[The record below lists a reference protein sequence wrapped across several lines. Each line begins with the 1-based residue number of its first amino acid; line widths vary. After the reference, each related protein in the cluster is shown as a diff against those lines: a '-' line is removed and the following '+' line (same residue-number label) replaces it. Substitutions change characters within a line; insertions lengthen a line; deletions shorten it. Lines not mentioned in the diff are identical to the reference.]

1 KLRATGLVGRSRSPP
16 PPATR
21 AMSPTAAETDASAAS
36 GMLTPVHRIASPS
49 GCVNMS
55 GTRRHGSAYFHV
67 SIMVLYGFPPVI
79 AAAANGESATGGET
93 SESTA

>member
-1 KLRATGLVGRSRSPP
+1 
-16 PPATR
+16 
-21 AMSPTAAETDASAAS
+21 MIPTAAETDASAAS

-49 GCVNMS
+49 GCVNMN
-55 GTRRHGSAYFHV
+55 GTRKHGSAYFHV